1 MADEITFYTH
11 PMSRGRMVRW
21 MLEEI
26 GIPYHTEI
34 VGYADDMKTPA
45 YLAVNPMG
53 KVPTIRHGDVVVTE
67 SAAILA
73 YLADVFPDAGLAP
86 PANKR
91 GDYYRWL
98 FFAAGPLEA
107 AASNKMFGFELA
119 EGQEKSA
126 GYGSYQDVM
135 STLEGAVSGG
145 GYIAADHFTAADLYL
160 GSHIGWG
167 MQFGT
172 VEERPG
178 FKEYWALVSDRD
190 ACRRATEIDDALM
203 AENSG

>member
-1 MADEITFYTH
+1 MADEITLYTH
-11 PMSRGRMVRW
+11 PMSRGRMARW

-26 GIPYHTEI
+26 GVAYQTEI
-34 VGYADDMKTPA
+34 MGYDNNMKGSEF
-45 YLAVNPMG
+45 LAVNPMG
-53 KVPTIRHGDVVVTE
+53 KVPTIRHGEAIVTE

-86 PANKR
+86 PTPERA
-91 GDYYRWL
+91 DYYRWL

-107 AASNKMFGFELA
+107 AASNKVFGFELA
-119 EGQEKSA
+119 EGQEKMA
-126 GYGSYQDVM
+126 GYGSYKDVM
-135 STLEGAVSGG
+135 DTLEGAVSGG
-145 GYIAADHFTAADLYL
+145 GYIAADHFTAADLYV

-167 MQFGT
+167 MQFGS

-190 ACRRATEIDDALM
+190 AYRRANEIDDKLM
-203 AENSG
+203 AENEG